1 MGRLQFSHGLNIVI
15 TTTFVSLLAMPIVGP
30 ALPVVQEEFGISN
43 RDIGWVVMS
52 AYTLPALLFVPIF
65 GYLADRFSKKAVLL
79 PTMIL
84 FSLCGGAISL
94 APNTETIIALR
105 FLQGIG
111 ASAIATLNIAL
122 VPDLFSGRDR
132 LTVMGWTGV
141 VQGIGSGVL
150 PLIGGLLAFLIWYL
164 PFMAALMGLP
174 VSLYIYF
181 YLKNIPPP
189 KKTKKTN
196 YAAHAWKHLADRRV
210 VELCFFTFGYIFVG
224 FGAFVSYIPSFLS
237 STFGSGPLLIGVII
251 AARAL
256 SGALTASFL
265 NQLTLKFSSRSLVVS
280 SFFVLGLGIVSIPL
294 VTGPLGVIFAAFCYG
309 AGFGV
314 TRPLLQVHLFE
325 LAPDDLRATFA
336 SANGVAL
343 RFAQTLSPLS
353 AGFLISWTNFGT
365 MYLAAGTIAFLM
377 MILAFYGNSLSAENT
392 KMA

>member
-1 MGRLQFSHGLNIVI
+1 
-15 TTTFVSLLAMPIVGP
+15 MPIVGP
-30 ALPVVQEEFGISN
+30 ALPVVQEKFGISN

-52 AYTLPALLFVPIF
+52 AYTLPALIFVPIF

-224 FGAFVSYIPSFLS
+224 FGAFVSYIPSFLA

-280 SFFVLGLGIVSIPL
+280 SFFVLGLGIVSIPF

-325 LAPDDLRATFA
+325 LAPGDLRATFA

-343 RFAQTLSPLS
+343 RFAQTISPLS